1 MNKKKIIIIIL
12 VILILF
18 GIYTL
23 YNTFAVSTIA
33 SNNESNVYN
42 ITIGE
47 GTTITV
53 PKGSSKTI
61 YFHLKNTNNGS
72 VKYAL
77 GYNTTANIEVKV
89 YEDSKDKVSDI
100 IGYTENKYIKLY
112 LNNPTNNSNTVT
124 ITSVLGYEN
133 GGDLIVPNGIT
144 LIEEVYT
151 FKVTATIT
159 LTKLGLSV
167 DTTHTPDFTTVSGNN
182 GVKLNE
188 DGDELATGLG
198 DGTNGIY
205 EAEDDLG
212 TSYYFRGDV
221 DNNYVYFAKNW
232 WRIVRING
240 DGTIR
245 MIYTDDPNNSSSNQ
259 YIGNSKY
266 NSSSNDNAYMGY
278 MYGTAD
284 SSIYDET
291 HVNMNNSTIKE
302 VIDLWYKNNLS
313 SYSSY
318 IADAIYCNDREVVT
332 GTFGM
337 AGTFNGD
344 GTRINHT
351 AYVSLKRNYIDH
363 IPTLK
368 CTNNNDRFT
377 KSSSLGNGALTY
389 SIGLITTD
397 EVIMSGGNT
406 PDVTTRTFIAND
418 SYYLYPKN
426 GNYYYWTMT
435 PEAYFNK
442 DNDTTGGNA
451 FVNIVDYPG
460 EILDSSVDYDYNA
473 VRPVISLK
481 SNAITG
487 GDGTVSN
494 PFYVNEKPT
503 I

>member
-18 GIYTL
+18 GVYTL

-33 SNNESNVYN
+33 SNNDSNNTYDILV
-42 ITIGE
+42 GE

-61 YFHLKNTNNGS
+61 YFHLKNTNNGI

-144 LIEEVYT
+144 LITEEYELP
-151 FKVTATIT
+151 KDPSSIT
-159 LTKLGLSV
+159 LTNLGLSV
-167 DTTHTPDFTTVSGNN
+167 DTSHTPDFTTVSGNS
-182 GVKLNE
+182 GIE
-188 DGDELATGLG
+188 YTMGDQTATGVG

-205 EAEDDLG
+205 KAEDDLG

-221 DNNYVYFAKNW
+221 QNNYVYFAKNW
-232 WRIVRING
+232 WQIIRING

-245 MIYTDDPNNSSSNQ
+245 MIYTGNPNNSSAKQ
-259 YIGNSKY
+259 YISKSAY
-266 NSSSNDNAYMGY
+266 NSTNNDNAYIGY
-278 MYGTAD
+278 MYGTTGSYNYEETHANTN
-284 SSIYDET
+284 SSI
-291 HVNMNNSTIKE
+291 IKG
-302 VIDLWYKNNLS
+302 VIDAWYKTNIVNKG
-313 SYSSY
+313 YSSY
-318 IADAIYCNDREVVT
+318 VSDAIYCNDRAVVT
-332 GTFGM
+332 GTIGTLGTLTGNG
-337 AGTFNGD
+337 AGTNES
-344 GTRINHT
+344 
-351 AYVSLKRNYIDH
+351 AYVSAKRNNVDH
-363 IPTLK
+363 NPTLK

-377 KSSSLGNGALTY
+377 NSSALGNGALTY
-389 SIGLITTD
+389 PVALITTD
-397 EVIMSGGNT
+397 EVVMGGARAFEFALPLISIIN
-406 PDVTTRTFIAND
+406 N

-426 GNYYYWTMT
+426 GDYYYWTMT
-435 PEAYFNK
+435 PSFVSNGARVDIVGGSSNVGYSNID
-442 DNDTTGGNA
+442 DN
-451 FVNIVDYPG
+451 
-460 EILDSSVDYDYNA
+460 SHA

-481 SNAITG
+481 SDAITG